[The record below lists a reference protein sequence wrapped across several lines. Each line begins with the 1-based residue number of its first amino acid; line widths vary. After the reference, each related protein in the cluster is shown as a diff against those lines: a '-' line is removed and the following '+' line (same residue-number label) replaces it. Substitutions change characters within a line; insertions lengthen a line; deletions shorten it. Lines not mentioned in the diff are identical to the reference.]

1 MANESIVMPSVTST
15 LHQHGGPQA
24 AMSVS
29 RPPAPTGEDGLK
41 QASVEPAD
49 KVVSAPPIHAHPSE
63 SGMGNN
69 QIEKQAQELQE
80 KLANLSKVKGWTIN
94 FSLVPDL
101 DRPVIKVIDAETEQ
115 VIRWAARHEG
125 PVYVRVSRMGVPD
138 VYPEDYE
145 FVPGRAVT
153 LRAPGM
159 LRWCG
164 RSAPGHFAR
173 PRSA

>member
-63 SGMGNN
+63 SRMGNN
-69 QIEKQAQELQE
+69 QIEEQAQELQE

-94 FSLVPDL
+94 FSLVPEL
-101 DRPVIKVIDAETEQ
+101 DRPVIRVIDAETEQ
-115 VIRWAARHEG
+115 VIRQIPSEEMLLLSKRLKAMEQGHG
-125 PVYVRVSRMGVPD
+125 D
-138 VYPEDYE
+138 E
-145 FVPGRAVT
+145 FSLSGLLFDGQV
-153 LRAPGM
+153 
-159 LRWCG
+159 
-164 RSAPGHFAR
+164 
-173 PRSA
+173 